1 MQASLIFAI
10 KESATSALRATNDYY
25 RFVIAILTS
34 SGSPPVP
41 VPVPHPSIQMPFHGG
56 KQNVSVVIISDKL
69 KFISDA

>member
-41 VPVPHPSIQMPFHGG
+41 VPHPSIQMPFHGG

-69 KFISDA
+69 KFISDV